1 MKQVFAIML
10 CLCLPLSMCGCQDAK
25 TRAAEGAIIGTV
37 LGAGAGYVI
46 GKQSGHGGEGAGI
59 GAAVGALGG
68 AAVGSQ
74 INKPGQAGQSQAT
87 TNQMTI
93 QQIVDMTKQG
103 VNEAVII
110 DRIRLSGSK
119 FNLTPADIDYLK
131 QQGVAT
137 AVIEAM
143 QGK

>member
-1 MKQVFAIML
+1 MKQLFAIIL
-10 CLCLPLSMCGCQDAK
+10 CLCVPLAMCGCQDAK

-46 GKQSGHGGEGAGI
+46 GKQSGHGAEGAGI

-74 INKPGQAGQSQAT
+74 INKPGTQQSQAT

-93 QQIVDMTKQG
+93 QQIVDMTRQG

-119 FNLTPADIDYLK
+119 FNLTSADIDYLK
-131 QQGVAT
+131 QQGVGE
-137 AVIEAM
+137 AVIQAM
-143 QGK
+143 QVK